1 MLAFLISRPRLWMVA
16 TVVIVRNLLGD
27 QIHTSLMIL
36 IRNDRVTWV
45 PVLSILLELVCL
57 VLNILASVHDIL
69 CVI

>member
-1 MLAFLISRPRLWMVA
+1 MVA

>member
-1 MLAFLISRPRLWMVA
+1 MVVTVLIVC
-16 TVVIVRNLLGD
+16 NLLGD

-36 IRNDRVTWV
+36 IRNDMLSRV

-57 VLNILASVHDIL
+57 VLNILASVRNIL